1 LKKLDFIRKVD
12 SVDFEFFAD
21 KLKKL
26 LSDERFN
33 HSLGVMETSEKLA
46 VRYGID
52 VEKAKIAGLLHDCA
66 KNLREDELVALANK
80 YGIQIDDVLEKSPT
94 LLHGPVGGYMIED
107 YFGIHDDEI
116 KRAIMLHTTGDRDMT
131 LLDKIIFLADYIEP
145 NRNFDGVENLREMAY
160 KNLDEAV
167 IMALDET
174 IKYVIEKGQLL
185 YQKTVIARNDMI
197 IKTKYI

>member
-1 LKKLDFIRKVD
+1 M
-12 SVDFEFFAD
+12 DFEFFAD

-26 LSDERFN
+26 LSDERFK

-46 VRYGID
+46 VRYGAD

-66 KNLREDELVALANK
+66 KNLREDELIVLANK
-80 YGIQIDDVLEKSPT
+80 YGIDLDDVLEKSPT
-94 LLHGPVGGYMIED
+94 LLHGPVGGYLIEE

-116 KRAIMLHTTGDRDMT
+116 KRAIMIHTTGDKDMT

-145 NRNFDGVENLREMAY
+145 NRKFDGVEDLREAAY
-160 KNLDEAV
+160 KNLDTAV

-185 YQKTVIARNDMI
+185 YNKTVIARNDMI
-197 IKTKYI
+197 IKTKYIDKI

>member
-1 LKKLDFIRKVD
+1 MKKLDFIRKVD

>member
-1 LKKLDFIRKVD
+1 MDFIRKVD

>member
-1 LKKLDFIRKVD
+1 M
-12 SVDFEFFAD
+12 DFEFLAD

-46 VRYGID
+46 VRYGAD

-80 YGIQIDDVLEKSPT
+80 YRIQIDDVLEKSPS

-107 YFGIHDDEI
+107 YFGVHDDEI
-116 KRAIMLHTTGDRDMT
+116 KRAIMLHTTGDKDMT

-145 NRNFDGVENLREMAY
+145 NRNFEGVENLRDAAY
-160 KNLDEAV
+160 KNIDEAV

-174 IKYVIEKGQLL
+174 IKYVLEKGQLL

>member
-1 LKKLDFIRKVD
+1 M
-12 SVDFEFFAD
+12 DFEFFAD

-46 VRYGID
+46 VRYGAD

-80 YGIQIDDVLEKSPT
+80 YGIQIDDVLEKSPS

-107 YFGIHDDEI
+107 YFGIQDDEI
-116 KRAIMLHTTGDRDMT
+116 KRAIMLHTTGDKDMT

-145 NRNFDGVENLREMAY
+145 NRNFEGVENLRDAAY
-160 KNLDEAV
+160 KNIEEAV

-174 IKYVIEKGQLL
+174 IKYVLEKGQLL

>member
-1 LKKLDFIRKVD
+1 
-12 SVDFEFFAD
+12 VDFEFFAD

-26 LSDERFN
+26 LSGERFN

-46 VRYGID
+46 VRYGAD

-80 YGIQIDDVLEKSPT
+80 YGIQIDDILEKSPY

-145 NRNFDGVENLREMAY
+145 NRNFDGVEDLREVAY

-174 IKYVIEKGQLL
+174 IKYVIDKGQLL